1 MHKGKGYTGI
11 NRRDFLKVG
20 LAGTTSALLGW
31 EGLADAMQYASA
43 GSFVFPA
50 PVYRTLGRTGLK
62 ITIISFGAMLT
73 PEPEVMKIAF
83 DHGVNYVDT
92 ARRYMGGKNE
102 EIVGKALKGRR
113 DQALLSV
120 KFGALRDPAG
130 NINPTLRYTYKGQ
143 SLYKLI
149 GLVDDKKGGFN
160 VARAKKGYKIRF
172 ICRDGYKPEIS
183 SKRIIGKKKWII
195 AKRKAGKL
203 LPGGEA
209 PFRFVGSF
217 IKPFNGKLSAYG
229 IIRIRLIF

>member
-1 MHKGKGYTGI
+1 MKKRVI
-11 NRRDFLKVG
+11 LLIVG
-20 LAGTTSALLGW
+20 AALLALAAAAPSPSASPSASPSSAAAPSDLRADESPSPSPSATPDPDAPPAGGW
-31 EGLADAMQYASA
+31 
-43 GSFVFPA
+43 
-50 PVYRTLGRTGLK
+50 TLTLQGKLK
-62 ITIISFGAMLT
+62 RVL
-73 PEPEVMKIAF
+73 PIAKVKAKVAW
-83 DHGVNYVDT
+83 HG
-92 ARRYMGGKNE
+92 E
-102 EIVGKALKGRR
+102 L
-113 DQALLSV
+113 
-120 KFGALRDPAG
+120 AG

-160 VARAKKGYKIRF
+160 VALAKKGYKIRF